1 MMNKK
6 MVSALNEQMNWE
18 LYSAY
23 LYFSMA
29 AYFDSVNLKGFSS
42 WMRVQAM
49 EEQTHVKR
57 FYDFLTARGGRVILS
72 AIKAPPTEWK
82 SPLNVFEETLK
93 HEQHVTSRIND
104 LVDLSLKFKD
114 HATNS
119 FLKWFVDE
127 QVEEEESVDEALQS
141 LKLNKNNP
149 GGLFMIDKELGQRAF
164 LPPTGVTL

>member
-1 MMNKK
+1 MIDERMQD
-6 MVSALNEQMNWE
+6 AINEQINWE

-29 AYFDSVNLKGFSS
+29 AYFDSMSLKGCSS

-57 FYDFLTARGGRVILS
+57 FYDYLTSRGGRVLL
-72 AIKAPPTEWK
+72 AEIKAPETDWK
-82 SPLNVFEETLK
+82 SALDVFEETLK
-93 HEQHVTSRIND
+93 HEEVVTGRIND
-104 LVDLSLKFKD
+104 LVDLSLELKD

-127 QVEEEESVDEALQS
+127 QVEEEESADAVIQS
-141 LKLNKNNP
+141 LKLNENNP
-149 GGLFMIDKELGQRAF
+149 GGLFMIDKELAARAF
-164 LPPTGVTL
+164 VPPTDVTL